1 MPFVLDCSVALAWA
15 LPDEGASA
23 ADSVLD
29 RLVQDMAVVPPIW
42 PLEVG
47 NVLLV
52 ALKRGRIPRSD
63 FLQIVRRLK
72 ELPVLIDDDST
83 EHALSGT
90 IELADQFSLT
100 TYDAAYLELARRR
113 SLPLATLD
121 DRLRK
126 ACVSAGVAALP
137 T

>member
-15 LPDEGASA
+15 LPDEGAPG
-23 ADSVLD
+23 ADSVLE

-47 NVLLV
+47 NVLLG
-52 ALKRGRIPRSD
+52 ALKRGRISRSD
-63 FLQIVRRLK
+63 FRQIVGRLK
-72 ELPVLIDDDST
+72 ELPMLIDEDST
-83 EHALSGT
+83 AHALSGT
-90 IELADQFSLT
+90 IELADRFNLT

-121 DRLRK
+121 ERLRK
-126 ACVSAGVAALP
+126 ACVSAGVAVLP
-137 T
+137 A